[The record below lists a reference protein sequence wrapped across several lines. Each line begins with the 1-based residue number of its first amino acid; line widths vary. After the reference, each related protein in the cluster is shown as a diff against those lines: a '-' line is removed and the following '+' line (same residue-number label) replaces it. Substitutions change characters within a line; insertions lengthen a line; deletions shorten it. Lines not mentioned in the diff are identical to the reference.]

1 VRKAGAAVVDQG
13 GNIIWS
19 APLPPGTSAQKAELI
34 ALAEALEWAEGKQ
47 VTAYTDSHYAFG
59 TVHVHGAIYR
69 ERGFITAEGKEVRN
83 LLEIQRLL
91 TAVQKPQAVA
101 VVHVPGHQSSQTP
114 EATGNRRADIAARN
128 AALASTTLAL
138 TLPVPELPCLPPR
151 PEYTLEDKQ
160 GIQDHRCPEPNQ
172 QGWYRDIEGRLI
184 LPEKLG
190 LFLLSNLHRA
200 NHLGKKKLLALLEL
214 ARLRFPHQTAQI
226 QKTVDQCAGCQAMKS
241 SKRGLLHTGTR
252 VRGRA
257 PGRSWEVDFTEVKLG
272 RYGYRYLLF

>member
-1 VRKAGAAVVDQG
+1 
-13 GNIIWS
+13 
-19 APLPPGTSAQKAELI
+19 
-34 ALAEALEWAEGKQ
+34 
-47 VTAYTDSHYAFG
+47 VTVYTDSRYAFG

-69 ERGFITAEGKEVRN
+69 ERGFITAEGKELHN

-101 VVHVPGHQSSQTP
+101 VVHVPGHQSAQTP
-114 EATGNRRADIAARN
+114 EATGNRHADIAARN
-128 AALASTTLAL
+128 AALASTTLVL
-138 TLPVPELPCLPPR
+138 TLPVPKLPCLPLR

-160 GIQDHRCPEPNQ
+160 WIQDHRCPEPNQ

-200 NHLGKKKLLALLEL
+200 NHLGKKKLLTLLQS

-226 QKTVDQCAGCQAMKS
+226 QKIVDQCAGCQAMKP

-272 RYGYRYLLF
+272 RYGYKYLLVLIDTFSGWVEAFPTKRETA